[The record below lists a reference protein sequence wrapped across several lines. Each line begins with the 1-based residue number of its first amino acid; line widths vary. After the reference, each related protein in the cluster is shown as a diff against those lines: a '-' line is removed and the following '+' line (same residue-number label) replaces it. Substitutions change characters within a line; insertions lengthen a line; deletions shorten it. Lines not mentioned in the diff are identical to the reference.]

1 MDFRTAGCW
10 LVMWISKVAT
20 IKKKL
25 PQWLQ
30 LNFQVEGEYS
40 EIQNKHG
47 GGEMLVSN
55 VII

>member
-1 MDFRTAGCW
+1 MATAGCW

-30 LNFQVEGEYS
+30 LNFQVEGEDS

>member
-30 LNFQVEGEYS
+30 LNFQVKGEDIGIQSEHGEGEMS
-40 EIQNKHG
+40 
-47 GGEMLVSN
+47 VRN